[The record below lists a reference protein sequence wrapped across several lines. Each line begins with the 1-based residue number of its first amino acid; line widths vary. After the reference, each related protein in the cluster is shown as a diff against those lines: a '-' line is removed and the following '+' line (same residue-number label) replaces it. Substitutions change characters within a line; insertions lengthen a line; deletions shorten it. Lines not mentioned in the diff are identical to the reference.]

1 MRAMSDPAGTERT
14 RRLARIGPAAVLVV
28 LAGLVA
34 ALIATAPDQE
44 SAGSPSAAPDSGGAV
59 ASGDLADADLPAGV
73 LPYSVAEARGQVG
86 DIDWGDRCDVERG
99 VLAMPM
105 TPPPGCFAPYDGP
118 AGGATATGVTSDSI
132 RVVVY
137 VPQEN
142 DPILTFIYRQVG
154 ADDTPTDT
162 FETYE
167 GYNELLGRYFETYRR
182 RVELVRY
189 EATGSIS
196 DAVAATADAETI
208 ARDIRPFAVI
218 GGPALTDAFAE
229 TLAANKVMCVTCV
242 PGRTTEWYEER
253 APYVWDLQKNT
264 GQSQLMVAEYV
275 GKRLAGREA
284 AFGGEE
290 VNGRLRR
297 FGLIYLSSGPEA
309 EELRVQMEEILSDEY
324 SVTFAEVASY
334 SDPISLGGQAR
345 EMLARMK
352 SKGVTSILFIG
363 DPLAPQALT
372 RNATAQDYFP
382 EWVITGSA
390 LVDTS
395 VFGRTY
401 DQEQWR
407 HAFGPSNLFARVAPS
422 VAGAASLYRWYYGED
437 PPARSTAPLILPNLQ
452 FLYSVVQG
460 AGPELTHVTFQRVIF
475 GAEIIP
481 GNVLSPQ
488 ISWGDRGIWPGTD
501 YAGVDDQT
509 EVWWDVDARGVDET
523 GRDGGGLWAY
533 VDGGKRHLP
542 GQWPDTEPK
551 VFDPDGAVTVYTDL
565 PPGVTLTDYEP
576 LPRD

>member
-1 MRAMSDPAGTERT
+1 MRAMNDPAGTERT
-14 RRLARIGPAAVLVV
+14 RRLARIGPAVVLVV

-34 ALIATAPDQE
+34 ALIATGAPQE
-44 SAGSPSAAPDSGGAV
+44 SAGAPPSVPQAGSSMAGG
-59 ASGDLADADLPAGV
+59 DPADVELPAGV
-73 LPYSVAEARGQVG
+73 LPFSVAEARGQVG
-86 DIDWGDRCDVERG
+86 EIDWGERCDVERG
-99 VLAMPM
+99 VLALPLG
-105 TPPPGCFAPYDGP
+105 PPPGCFAPYDGP
-118 AGGATATGVTSDSI
+118 AGGATATGVTADSI

-142 DPILTFIYRQVG
+142 DPILSFIYRQVG

-162 FETYE
+162 FETYQ
-167 GYNELLGRYFETYRR
+167 GYSELLSRYFETYGR

-189 EATGSIS
+189 DATGSIS
-196 DAVAATADAETI
+196 DAVAATTDAETI
-208 ARDIRPFAVI
+208 ARDIEPFAVI

-229 TLAANKVMCVTCV
+229 TLAANQVMCVTCV

-264 GQSQLMVAEYV
+264 GQSQSMVAEYV

-284 AFGGEE
+284 AFGGDD
-290 VNGRLRR
+290 VNGQERR
-297 FGLIYLSSGPEA
+297 FGLIYLSSGTEA
-309 EELRVQMEEILSDEY
+309 EELRSRLEETLADEHG
-324 SVTFAEVASY
+324 VTFADVASY

-352 SKGVTSILFIG
+352 SKRVTSILFVG

-372 RNATAQDYFP
+372 RNATAQDYYP

-395 VFGRTY
+395 IFGRTY

-407 HAFGPSNLFARVAPS
+407 HAFGPSNLFARVSPS
-422 VAGAASLYRWYYGED
+422 VAGAASLYRWYYGES
-437 PPARSTAPLILPNLQ
+437 PPATSTAPLILPNLQ
-452 FLYSVVQG
+452 FLYSVFQG
-460 AGPELTHVTFQRVIF
+460 AGTELTHEMFQRVIF
-475 GAEIIP
+475 GAEIVP

-488 ISWGDRGIWPGTD
+488 ISWGERGIWPGVD

-509 EVWWDVDARGVDET
+509 EVWWDADARGVDET
-523 GRDGGGLWAY
+523 GKDASGLWTY
-533 VDGGKRHLP
+533 VDGGKRYLP
-542 GQWPDTEPK
+542 GQWPESEPK
-551 VFDPDGAVTVYTDL
+551 VFDPDGAVTVYTEL

-576 LPRD
+576 LPRE